1 MPTHESENA
10 KATQQVHPSHAAQ
23 GLSRR
28 RALGSLLIAPWL
40 PSLAWAKEADNLS
53 PSQSSV
59 QLATPWLPTRSPQG
73 FLVSEKFDGV
83 RAVWDGQVLRFR
95 SGRVLSAPPWFIA
108 ALPQMA
114 LDGELW
120 IGRGQFDL
128 LSGVVRKEVP
138 DDAAWRAV
146 KYLVFDAPGRAAPFA
161 ERVSFVQSTLKA
173 AGVNWLMPVHQ
184 ETVKDKSDV
193 QVRLQETVRQGGEG
207 LVLHRA
213 DALWRSGRTDALY
226 KLKPEP
232 DEEGR
237 VVGHQPGKGRLSGQT
252 GALLVQMASGQRFA
266 LGSGLSD
273 ALRREPPPIG
283 AWVTYR
289 YRDRTPSGLPRFA
302 SFLRVRE
309 AE

>member
-1 MPTHESENA
+1 MPTREFENA
-10 KATQQVHPSHAAQ
+10 PATQQVHSHPKAQ
-23 GLSRR
+23 GLNRR
-28 RALGSLLIAPWL
+28 HALGSLLIGPWL
-40 PSLAWAKEADNLS
+40 PCLAWAQDERVSTQAK
-53 PSQSSV
+53 SQA
-59 QLATPWLPTRSPQG
+59 QLATSWLPSRSPEG
-73 FLVSEKFDGV
+73 FFVSEKFDGV
-83 RAVWDGQVLRFR
+83 RAIWDGQVVRFR
-95 SGRVLSAPPWFIA
+95 SGRILSAPSWFVT
-108 ALPQMA
+108 ALPEVA

-309 AE
+309 SE